1 MKASSFAST
10 VLVAAAAAASG
21 DELQQCNGIPPQA
34 DMINFLGASLDYD
47 VADHICCHNHRYAE
61 PSGYLEQPQVA
72 LFDRLDP
79 TKEHIFYDVVC
90 GLPLFIAPRG
100 RSFDE
105 FREES
110 IHHGWPSFRP
120 EEMISENVILHENG
134 RMESKCL
141 THLGHNLPKDGVDR
155 YCIDLVCI
163 AGSPLDAA
171 ESNLIQQFPSL
182 LLPFAAASEEEEEVT
197 MDKTTAAEATGEAT
211 MDKTTAAEATEEA
224 TMDKTTAAEATEEAT
239 MDKTTAAENTGPSSN
254 FLTADRFRAET
265 YVSSADQNSGKV
277 SQTGRNVT
285 IGVVVAVSSMLVS
298 GIVAYFWIRRN
309 NKCANESGPLPEPN
323 V

>member
-1 MKASSFAST
+1 M
-10 VLVAAAAAASG
+10 G
-21 DELQQCNGIPPQA
+21 
-34 DMINFLGASLDYD
+34 
-47 VADHICCHNHRYAE
+47 
-61 PSGYLEQPQVA
+61 
-72 LFDRLDP
+72 
-79 TKEHIFYDVVC
+79 
-90 GLPLFIAPRG
+90 
-100 RSFDE
+100 
-105 FREES
+105 
-110 IHHGWPSFRP
+110 
-120 EEMISENVILHENG
+120 
-134 RMESKCL
+134 ESKCL

-182 LLPFAAASEEEEEVT
+182 LFPFAAAEEEEEVTMDKTKAAEATGEAT

-211 MDKTTAAEATEEA
+211 MDKTTAAE
-224 TMDKTTAAEATEEAT
+224 K
-239 MDKTTAAENTGPSSN
+239 TGPSSN

-277 SQTGRNVT
+277 SQTGRNVA

-309 NKCANESGPLPEPN
+309 NKCANNKCANESGPLPEQN

>member
-1 MKASSFAST
+1 M
-10 VLVAAAAAASG
+10 G
-21 DELQQCNGIPPQA
+21 
-34 DMINFLGASLDYD
+34 
-47 VADHICCHNHRYAE
+47 
-61 PSGYLEQPQVA
+61 QPQVA

-163 AGSPLDAA
+163 AGTTYPGNEFNASSYVSAA
-171 ESNLIQQFPSL
+171 EKF
-182 LLPFAAASEEEEEVT
+182 
-197 MDKTTAAEATGEAT
+197 
-211 MDKTTAAEATEEA
+211 
-224 TMDKTTAAEATEEAT
+224 
-239 MDKTTAAENTGPSSN
+239 
-254 FLTADRFRAET
+254 
-265 YVSSADQNSGKV
+265 SGKYKK
-277 SQTGRNVT
+277 TGRLILIVVLVLCG
-285 IGVVVAVSSMLVS
+285 IAVLVGVIYYAV
-298 GIVAYFWIRRN
+298 RK
-309 NKCANESGPLPEPN
+309 NKSK
-323 V
+323 

>member
-1 MKASSFAST
+1 
-10 VLVAAAAAASG
+10 
-21 DELQQCNGIPPQA
+21 
-34 DMINFLGASLDYD
+34 
-47 VADHICCHNHRYAE
+47 
-61 PSGYLEQPQVA
+61 
-72 LFDRLDP
+72 
-79 TKEHIFYDVVC
+79 
-90 GLPLFIAPRG
+90 
-100 RSFDE
+100 
-105 FREES
+105 
-110 IHHGWPSFRP
+110 
-120 EEMISENVILHENG
+120 
-134 RMESKCL
+134 MESKCL

-155 YCIDLVCI
+155 HCIDLVCI

-182 LLPFAAASEEEEEVT
+182 VFPFAAAEEEEEEVT
-197 MDKTTAAEATGEAT
+197 MDKTTAAEKTG
-211 MDKTTAAEATEEA
+211 EA

-239 MDKTTAAENTGPSSN
+239 MDKTTAAENTGSRSN

-277 SQTGRNVT
+277 SQTGRNVA

-309 NKCANESGPLPEPN
+309 NKCANESGPLPEQN

>member
-1 MKASSFAST
+1 M
-10 VLVAAAAAASG
+10 G
-21 DELQQCNGIPPQA
+21 
-34 DMINFLGASLDYD
+34 
-47 VADHICCHNHRYAE
+47 
-61 PSGYLEQPQVA
+61 QPQVA

-182 LLPFAAASEEEEEVT
+182 VFPFAAEEEEDEEVT
-197 MDKTTAAEATGEAT
+197 MYKT
-211 MDKTTAAEATEEA
+211 K
-224 TMDKTTAAEATEEAT
+224 AAEATEEAT
-239 MDKTTAAENTGPSSN
+239 MDKTTAAENTGSRSN

-277 SQTGRNVT
+277 SQTGRNVA

-309 NKCANESGPLPEPN
+309 NKCANNKCANESGPLPEQN